1 METESIKKEQNKLIN
16 DDKTIQN
23 ELENEI
29 CAKHSILTRLE
40 AENET
45 VRREFAD
52 LKLNYDS
59 LQDDHQILNDV
70 HSTLEYQKNENEE
83 KMMALNKELNDLNDK
98 IKAELKC
105 KEDIIDN
112 LQNEASQRT
121 LNKDEMV
128 KSLNM
133 KNENLL
139 RKINEINGEMDGIKE
154 SLKESENERLRKQIE
169 IDSLRQK
176 MEKIDGQLTDYKT
189 VHNELENKYR
199 ANIVKYKKLENN
211 YNEIQTKLN
220 DKNMDLQRLLEQ
232 NKSIEREFELFQNES
247 SLQIKSMND
256 TMHKLQNEMNENQ
269 KNYDLNKKEMIS
281 CHQTEIEKKE
291 KCIISMKEEMLNEI
305 NKFNI
310 EKLRNSEKHQTEI
323 NELNDNLMELKKE
336 KTAIKDEY
344 DIILK
349 KYENEKCKLSEK
361 EQTLQLLQKQ
371 LSRFDDD
378 DDIDNDSISNPIESR
393 MSAIFEQLNN
403 SQNKLNEEIEG
414 YKLKIIE
421 IEKKRKATKES
432 FESYKQTMS
441 EQLDT
446 AQQDIQ
452 IRQERSERLF
462 KTFEQRLELRQKQN
476 SEYKEKINELS
487 NNIKSKKTE
496 IEKHKMEIVEI
507 KDQLKRCHQTINN
520 AQTLNETLLHEKSQF
535 DDKLS
540 EITKQR
546 NKLVV
551 DITECMDQRENA
563 IKTSHRMRIAEEK
576 AHDEMMEYKTKYNE
590 LQELHSKASKEINHL
605 KQKMEKLMTANSK
618 LAGHHNA
625 GQRINHLL
633 SIKKECEKLK
643 KEKKHYLNKISS
655 LQKKLGNITKINQN
669 QSNLNNLN
677 LSTVSSIN
685 MANCNFMDVDIAESS
700 NELKKKYKI
709 LSNKIK
715 NISQS
720 LDITNNAV
728 QKKHDDDDN
737 NQHLMLLNTIQKKMN
752 HQNNE
757 ITKLKRDIDALQSD
771 IKIREEKIKLLQDHI
786 VLSPT
791 ISKKTHSH
799 SNNKKYDNDNIKNMN
814 NDHRSKSTTKT
825 CNSFNFE

>member
-1 METESIKKEQNKLIN
+1 MGYSKWKNLYKTLIDQNEELRQAQNNKECMVLNSKQNEYEQKISCLNQEIQRREKEMNEIKNKYNDIQNDYFSLESKFQIKERNDLMEKQAMKKKYEEQLENMRMDILRNKNKMEEEYSVILKKYENEKCKVSEKEQTLQLLQKQLSRFSINNHSESDNKQIESRMNAVFEQFNNSQNKLNEEIEELSKENVSYKFKVSQLEKELESNNEHTLRLKIEINQLSDSLNVTKEELMETESIKKEQNKLLQSTRNTLQQKNNSLHEMEQILKNHDEKISELKQIIN
-16 DDKTIQN
+16 DKDGDIDKLKQAQKEQNKLINDHKTIQN

-83 KMMALNKELNDLNDK
+83 KMMALNKEMNDLNDK

-105 KEDIIDN
+105 KEDIIES

-139 RKINEINGEMDGIKE
+139 KTINEINGEMDGIKE

-232 NKSIEREFELFQNES
+232 NKSIEHEFELFQNDS
-247 SLQIKSMND
+247 SLQMKSMND

-291 KCIISMKEEMLNEI
+291 KCIVSMKEEMLNEI

-310 EKLRNSEKHQTEI
+310 EKSRNSEKHQTEI
-323 NELNDNLMELKKE
+323 NELNDNLMGLKKE

-371 LSRFDDD
+371 LSRFDD

-421 IEKKRKATKES
+421 IEKARNATKES

-535 DDKLS
+535 DDK
-540 EITKQR
+540 
-546 NKLVV
+546 
-551 DITECMDQRENA
+551 
-563 IKTSHRMRIAEEK
+563 
-576 AHDEMMEYKTKYNE
+576 
-590 LQELHSKASKEINHL
+590 
-605 KQKMEKLMTANSK
+605 
-618 LAGHHNA
+618 
-625 GQRINHLL
+625 
-633 SIKKECEKLK
+633 
-643 KEKKHYLNKISS
+643 
-655 LQKKLGNITKINQN
+655 
-669 QSNLNNLN
+669 
-677 LSTVSSIN
+677 VS
-685 MANCNFMDVDIAESS
+685 
-700 NELKKKYKI
+700 
-709 LSNKIK
+709 
-715 NISQS
+715 
-720 LDITNNAV
+720 
-728 QKKHDDDDN
+728 
-737 NQHLMLLNTIQKKMN
+737 
-752 HQNNE
+752 
-757 ITKLKRDIDALQSD
+757 
-771 IKIREEKIKLLQDHI
+771 
-786 VLSPT
+786 
-791 ISKKTHSH
+791 
-799 SNNKKYDNDNIKNMN
+799 
-814 NDHRSKSTTKT
+814 
-825 CNSFNFE
+825 

>member
-1 METESIKKEQNKLIN
+1 M
-16 DDKTIQN
+16 
-23 ELENEI
+23 
-29 CAKHSILTRLE
+29 
-40 AENET
+40 
-45 VRREFAD
+45 
-52 LKLNYDS
+52 
-59 LQDDHQILNDV
+59 
-70 HSTLEYQKNENEE
+70 
-83 KMMALNKELNDLNDK
+83 
-98 IKAELKC
+98 
-105 KEDIIDN
+105 
-112 LQNEASQRT
+112 
-121 LNKDEMV
+121 
-128 KSLNM
+128 
-133 KNENLL
+133 
-139 RKINEINGEMDGIKE
+139 G
-154 SLKESENERLRKQIE
+154 
-169 IDSLRQK
+169 
-176 MEKIDGQLTDYKT
+176 
-189 VHNELENKYR
+189 
-199 ANIVKYKKLENN
+199 
-211 YNEIQTKLN
+211 
-220 DKNMDLQRLLEQ
+220 
-232 NKSIEREFELFQNES
+232 
-247 SLQIKSMND
+247 
-256 TMHKLQNEMNENQ
+256 
-269 KNYDLNKKEMIS
+269 
-281 CHQTEIEKKE
+281 EKKE

-305 NKFNI
+305 NKFNV
-310 EKLRNSEKHQTEI
+310 EKSRNSDKYQTEI

-378 DDIDNDSISNPIESR
+378 DIDNDSISNPIESR

-421 IEKKRKATKES
+421 IEKARNATKES

-605 KQKMEKLMTANSK
+605 K
-618 LAGHHNA
+618 
-625 GQRINHLL
+625 
-633 SIKKECEKLK
+633 
-643 KEKKHYLNKISS
+643 
-655 LQKKLGNITKINQN
+655 
-669 QSNLNNLN
+669 
-677 LSTVSSIN
+677 
-685 MANCNFMDVDIAESS
+685 
-700 NELKKKYKI
+700 
-709 LSNKIK
+709 
-715 NISQS
+715 
-720 LDITNNAV
+720 
-728 QKKHDDDDN
+728 
-737 NQHLMLLNTIQKKMN
+737 
-752 HQNNE
+752 
-757 ITKLKRDIDALQSD
+757 
-771 IKIREEKIKLLQDHI
+771 
-786 VLSPT
+786 
-791 ISKKTHSH
+791 
-799 SNNKKYDNDNIKNMN
+799 
-814 NDHRSKSTTKT
+814 
-825 CNSFNFE
+825 